1 MIKRN
6 VFAVLLLVASLPLM
20 AQETTGTWTTSF
32 ELGTGEMELTVV
44 PPLGKDN
51 ALNCSR
57 NAIPVKFAATMS
69 GDDLLLVSDLSD
81 SDLANDFGAII
92 FEPTEP
98 LTVSELTNL
107 TAIYD
112 VLEGDCGGGS
122 LRWSIVTPEGNVFVY
137 YGATPSFTDCSGAE
151 GQSGINVLSLDDA
164 RVDSA
169 QVYAGTQVNTWD
181 DFVAANPD
189 LVVEEVI
196 LVADG
201 GWSQAD
207 LVQSFDITSAT
218 VNDNTFTGEPTE
230 CDLPDAEIRV
240 TDDEGNV
247 VEVESV
253 QGTSTMF
260 RTDDCQ
266 YIYNLENP
274 GEGTYTVE
282 ILVEGE
288 VVQSTELTISCRG
301 RGRSAQRGGRN

>member
-6 VFAVLLLVASLPLM
+6 LFAVLLLVASLPLM

-44 PPLGKDN
+44 PPLGNDKS
-51 ALNCSR
+51 LNCSR
-57 NAIPVKFAATMS
+57 NAIPVKFAASMS

-81 SDLANDFGAII
+81 SDAANDFGAIT
-92 FEPTEP
+92 FEPTET

-107 TAIYD
+107 TALYD
-112 VLEGDCGGGS
+112 VVEGDCGGGS

-137 YGATPSFTDCSGAE
+137 YGATPGFTDCSGAE
-151 GQSGINVLSLDDA
+151 GQSGVNILSLDDA

-201 GWSQAD
+201 GWSQPD
-207 LVQSFDITSAT
+207 LIQSFDITSAT
-218 VNDNTFTGEPTE
+218 VNDNTFTGEATE

-253 QGTSTMF
+253 QGTSTTF

-288 VVQSTELTISCRG
+288 VAQSTTLTISCRG
-301 RGRSAQRGGRN
+301 RGRSTQRGGR

>member
-6 VFAVLLLVASLPLM
+6 VYAVLLLVASLPLM
-20 AQETTGTWTTSF
+20 AQNTTGTWSTSF
-32 ELGTGEMELTVV
+32 EPGTGEMELTVV
-44 PPLGKDN
+44 PPLGNDN

-57 NAIPVKFAATMS
+57 NAIPVKFAAAMS

-81 SDLANDFGAII
+81 TDLTNDFGAIT
-92 FEPTEP
+92 FVPTET

-112 VLEGDCGGGS
+112 VVEGNCGGGS

-151 GQSGINVLSLDDA
+151 GQSGINLLSLGDA
-164 RVDSA
+164 RVDSS

-181 DFVAANPD
+181 AFVAANPD

-201 GWSQAD
+201 GWSQPD
-207 LVQSFDITSAT
+207 LIQSFHITAAT
-218 VNDNTFTGEPTE
+218 VNDNTFTGEATE
-230 CDLPDAEIRV
+230 CDLPAAEIRV
-240 TDDEGNV
+240 TDEDGNE

-260 RTDDCQ
+260 HADGCQ
-266 YIYNLENP
+266 YIYVLENP

-288 VVQSTELTISCRG
+288 VVQSTTLTISCRG
-301 RGRSAQRGGRN
+301 NGKNNRSGRN

>member
-6 VFAVLLLVASLPLM
+6 IFAALLLVASLPLM
-20 AQETTGTWTTSF
+20 AQNTAGTWTTSF

-44 PPLGKDN
+44 PPLGNDN
-51 ALNCSR
+51 ALNCNR

-81 SDLANDFGAII
+81 SEIANDFGAIT
-92 FEPTEP
+92 FEPTET

-107 TAIYD
+107 TAIYA
-112 VLEGDCGGGS
+112 VVEGDCGGGS
-122 LRWSIVTPEGNVFVY
+122 LRWSIVTAEGNVFVY
-137 YGATPSFTDCSGAE
+137 YGATPGFTDCSGDE
-151 GQSGINVLSLDDA
+151 GQSGVNLLSLDDA
-164 RVDSA
+164 RVDSS

-181 DFVAANPD
+181 AFVAANPD

-207 LVQSFDITSAT
+207 LIQSFDITSAT
-218 VNDNTFTGEPTE
+218 VNDNTFTGEATE

-240 TDDEGNV
+240 TDEEGNE

-301 RGRSAQRGGRN
+301 RGRSTQRGGRN

>member
-6 VFAVLLLVASLPLM
+6 AFAVLLLVASLPLM

>member
-6 VFAVLLLVASLPLM
+6 IFAVLLFIAALPLM
-20 AQETTGTWTTSF
+20 AQDTAGTWSTSF

-57 NAIPVKFAATMS
+57 NSIPVKFAATMS
-69 GDDLLLVSDLSD
+69 GDDLLLASDLSD
-81 SDLANDFGAII
+81 TDIANDFGAIT
-92 FEPTEP
+92 FEPTEA
-98 LTVSELTNL
+98 LTVSELANL

-112 VLEGDCGGGS
+112 VVEGDCGGGS

-151 GQSGINVLSLDDA
+151 GQSGVNLLSLDDA

-207 LVQSFDITSAT
+207 LIQTFDITSAT
-218 VNDNTFTGEPTE
+218 VNDNTFTGEATE
-230 CDLPDAEIRV
+230 CDLPEAEIRV
-240 TDDEGNV
+240 TDEEGNV

-253 QGTSTMF
+253 QGTSTTF

-282 ILVEGE
+282 ILVDGE
-288 VVQSTELTISCRG
+288 VAQSTTLTISCRG
-301 RGRSAQRGGRN
+301 RGRSTQRGGRN